1 MMMRRDFVALL
12 GGAAVASSVSWP
24 FAARGQQADRMRRVG
39 VLGSRA
45 TDDPEG
51 QARLAVFL
59 QRLQEGGWTDGRN
72 MQVDYRWGAADAD
85 RYRTSAA
92 ELVALAPDVILASG
106 SASVA
111 ALLQTTRTVPIV
123 FANVIDPVGA
133 GYVARLARPGGN
145 VTGFT
150 AFEYSLSGKWLE
162 LFKEIAPNLTR
173 IAILRNPAIAS
184 GIGQFAA
191 IQAMAPPSFGVELS
205 PIDVRDAGEIE
216 RDVAAFAREF
226 GRRPDRDGEF
236 GGGDPS

>member
-85 RYRTSAA
+85 R
-92 ELVALAPDVILASG
+92 
-106 SASVA
+106 
-111 ALLQTTRTVPIV
+111 
-123 FANVIDPVGA
+123 
-133 GYVARLARPGGN
+133 
-145 VTGFT
+145 
-150 AFEYSLSGKWLE
+150 
-162 LFKEIAPNLTR
+162 
-173 IAILRNPAIAS
+173 
-184 GIGQFAA
+184 
-191 IQAMAPPSFGVELS
+191 
-205 PIDVRDAGEIE
+205 
-216 RDVAAFAREF
+216 
-226 GRRPDRDGEF
+226 
-236 GGGDPS
+236 